1 MNFLAHLYLSFENK
15 PVMIGNFIGDFVK
28 GKAFEEYPTEIQK
41 GILLHREIDRYT
53 DDHAIVMKSKER
65 LRPKYHHYAP
75 VIADVF
81 YDHFLSKLWSDY
93 HSTPLLEFTESF
105 YQLAKTHKSE
115 IPDKAFRML
124 TYMARDN
131 WLYNY
136 QFIEGIKR
144 TLSGMSRRTPYESKM
159 ELSSKDLE
167 NDYEAYQKEFIT
179 FFPEL
184 VNHSKSF
191 LKSL

>member
-1 MNFLAHLYLSFENK
+1 
-15 PVMIGNFIGDFVK
+15 MIGNFIGDFVK

-144 TLSGMSRRTPYESKM
+144 TLSGMSSRTPYESKM